1 MRTPN
6 VLLIA
11 LLALALFAAC
21 ANEEKTSTTTP
32 SNEPAASSGA
42 TPAPAPEPEEEE
54 EVAADPASSE
64 AAEEPVATQEPVK
77 APAPAS
83 EANPAPML
91 PRRGEV
97 ASMAEPA
104 AGASDPATSQRITV
118 PDAYEI
124 MRAGNGV
131 LVDVRNADAYQYQRI
146 PGALSIPLNE
156 VSARAGELPQDKW
169 IITYCTCPAEETSG
183 AAATTLKNMG
193 FERVAALLGG
203 LQAWRGANLPVE
215 FGQ

>member
-6 VLLIA
+6 VLSIA

-32 SNEPAASSGA
+32 PNEPVASSEA
-42 TPAPAPEPEEEE
+42 TPAPAPEPEEE
-54 EVAADPASSE
+54 VATDPGSS
-64 AAEEPVATQEPVK
+64 AVAEEPAATQEPVN
-77 APAPAS
+77 APAPTSA
-83 EANPAPML
+83 ANPAPML

-104 AGASDPATSQRITV
+104 SATSEPATSQRITV

-124 MRAGNGV
+124 LRAGNGV

-146 PGALSIPLNE
+146 QGALSIPLNE
-156 VSARAGELPQDKW
+156 VAARAGELPQDKW